1 MTHVDHKVLL
11 QGLNHAVAVAV
22 PESGIILFEN
32 ARFFD
37 WFAPGDVS
45 TGVLFDRIPGLDW
58 ERVASRIEAGR
69 AFETD
74 VEGKKGA
81 RTIPVRLSI
90 KAQSDGDDGEI
101 LIVEGVN
108 ISKEVESQY
117 MLDSYSK
124 MAEKNAREIEKE
136 KSRVEK
142 LLLNIMPKA
151 VYEELKDFGVTTPHR
166 FDSASILMLD
176 FVGFTDMAISHDP
189 SALISELND
198 IFSAFDRIA
207 DMFSCDRIRTIGD
220 AYMAACGLPEENPD
234 HAVNIAKIALRM
246 RRYIDKRNNAHTNKW
261 QCRIGINTGP
271 VIGSLVGI
279 QKYVYDLFGP
289 GANLAARMESMSEP
303 MKITVNQDT
312 YDILKDDFVFT
323 PRGEHDIKGFGPMN
337 LYFLEDE
344 HRAKY

>member
-1 MTHVDHKVLL
+1 MTQVDHKSLL
-11 QGLNHAVAVAV
+11 QGINHAVAVAM
-22 PESGIILFEN
+22 PESGVILFEN
-32 ARFFD
+32 SRFSD
-37 WFAPGDVS
+37 WFSPGELS
-45 TGVLFDRIPGLDW
+45 TGVLHDRIDGLDW
-58 ERVASRIEAGR
+58 ERVASRVEAGR
-69 AFETD
+69 QFEAD

-81 RTIPVRLSI
+81 RTIPVRLTIRSV
-90 KAQSDGDDGEI
+90 SDDDGDL

-108 ISKEVESQY
+108 ISKEVESRY

-136 KSRVEK
+136 KARVEK
-142 LLLNIMPKA
+142 LLLNIMPKL

-166 FDSASILMLD
+166 FESATILMLD

-234 HAVNIAKIALRM
+234 HAVNIAKVALRM
-246 RRYIDKRNNAHTNKW
+246 RRYIDKRNSAHTNKW
-261 QCRIGINTGP
+261 QCRIGVNTGQ

-289 GANLAARMESMSEP
+289 GANLAARMEAISEP

-312 YDILKDDFVFT
+312 YDLLKDDFVFT
-323 PRGEHDIKGFGPMN
+323 ERGEYDIKGFGPMN

-344 HRAKY
+344 QRGKY